1 MMTQFRT
8 QQRRVQDVRPVRG
21 GDQDHA
27 GVREED
33 VSMSQQVSHRSYV
46 SWPRAQQDREAV
58 AREVFGEHV
67 VSSYN
72 GSLSLAARM
81 LFEGYRHKSP
91 TEVQKRFFDWIGGL
105 SEEDKRQAFEFVR
118 EMIHGVIFSL
128 LNSFDGTQ
136 GSVLQESVWEQ
147 LRVVMEIYPR
157 SGDPLADPGE
167 PLEIV
172 AVNSRE
178 SREQSGV
185 ELHELWF
192 DWLERYSRWRER

>member
-1 MMTQFRT
+1 
-8 QQRRVQDVRPVRG
+8 
-21 GDQDHA
+21 
-27 GVREED
+27 
-33 VSMSQQVSHRSYV
+33 MSQQASHRSYKD
-46 SWPRAQQDREAV
+46 WPRVQQDREAV

-67 VSSYN
+67 VSSYD
-72 GSLSLAARM
+72 GSLNLAARM

-91 TEVQKRFFDWIGGL
+91 TEVQKRFLDWIGGL
-105 SEEDKRQAFEFVR
+105 TEEDKRQAFAFVR

-136 GSVLQESVWEQ
+136 GSVLQEDVSED
-147 LRVVMEIYPR
+147 LRIVMEIYPR
-157 SGDPLADPGE
+157 GSDPNEDPGD

-178 SREQSGV
+178 SQEQRGV

-192 DWLERYSRWRER
+192 DWRERYSRWREG

>member
-1 MMTQFRT
+1 
-8 QQRRVQDVRPVRG
+8 
-21 GDQDHA
+21 
-27 GVREED
+27 
-33 VSMSQQVSHRSYV
+33 MSQQVSHGSYA
-46 SWPRAQQDREAV
+46 SWPRARQDREAA

-67 VSSYN
+67 VSSYD
-72 GSLSLAARM
+72 GWLSIAARI

-91 TEVQKRFFDWIGGL
+91 TEVQKRFLDWVGTL
-105 SEEDKRQAFEFVR
+105 SGEDKRQAFAFVR

-136 GSVLQESVWEQ
+136 GAVLQRDVQERLQ
-147 LRVVMEIYPR
+147 IVMEIYR
-157 SGDPLADPGE
+157 RGSDPVADPGE

-178 SREQSGV
+178 SQEQSGV